1 MRVIIDMEGERVLFA
16 ADDGAVTRE
25 YELLF
30 TFVSE
35 ETEKSYVV
43 YTDGSEDEEGNMRVY
58 AASYDPDSMAAN
70 DELSDSENAMIERF
84 IASILEDDPEDD
96 DPGEEQLEELTR
108 FVREMMDEHGE
119 DVKPEDMP

>member
-43 YTDGSEDEEGNMRVY
+43 YTDGSEDEEGNLRVY
-58 AASYDPDSMAAN
+58 AASYDRDTMSAS
-70 DELSDSENAMIERF
+70 DELSDREYAEVERMISSALIRSKLL
-84 IASILEDDPEDD
+84 ID
-96 DPGEEQLEELTR
+96 TR
-108 FVREMMDEHGE
+108 LQMYYNGNGLI
-119 DVKPEDMP
+119 